1 MSIEESV
8 TLPTGWRDRT
18 VQVSHPERTEGNV
31 GHCIEAHDLAA
42 SKLAAYRE
50 KDRVFVSTLL
60 RERLID
66 GRILL
71 CRVNELPVDGEQKKR
86 LVNWIRITAED
97 LGVAVD

>member
-1 MSIEESV
+1 M
-8 TLPTGWRDRT
+8 
-18 VQVSHPERTEGNV
+18 
-31 GHCIEAHDLAA
+31 
-42 SKLAAYRE
+42 
-50 KDRVFVSTLL
+50 STLL